1 MTFGAGISNYL
12 RWSTA
17 TQVITSFNWQMD
29 QLLLGKLISRVELG
43 QFSMASNLSF
53 MPSQIIV
60 NQVTGPLVVAFAVVR
75 DDAERMRAAYRKSAI
90 TIVSVALPISIGMSM
105 LSAPMEGRFRSA
117 VAGRSSNIGVVIR
130 RDGPVIVCRAIASSG
145 HFAP

>member
-60 NQVTGPLVVAFAVVR
+60 NQVTGP
-75 DDAERMRAAYRKSAI
+75 
-90 TIVSVALPISIGMSM
+90 
-105 LSAPMEGRFRSA
+105 
-117 VAGRSSNIGVVIR
+117 GRSFRGGAR
-130 RDGPVIVCRAIASSG
+130 
-145 HFAP
+145 